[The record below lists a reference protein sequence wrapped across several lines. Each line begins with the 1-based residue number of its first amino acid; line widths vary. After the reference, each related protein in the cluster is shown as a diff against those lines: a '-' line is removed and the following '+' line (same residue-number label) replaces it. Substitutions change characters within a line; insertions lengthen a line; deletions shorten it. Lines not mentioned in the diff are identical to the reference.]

1 MQQLS
6 LIYIIIAI
14 IRFMLTTVCI
24 FSRLKIRGTPL
35 EEQKMAKTKKK
46 ATKPTSLGSDFA
58 KAMREVNKLIAKQ
71 QKGGAR

>member
-1 MQQLS
+1 
-6 LIYIIIAI
+6 
-14 IRFMLTTVCI
+14 
-24 FSRLKIRGTPL
+24 
-35 EEQKMAKTKKK
+35 MAKIKKK